1 MKLQQ
6 LKYIVEVCRHNNH
19 FSDAAEHLHTS
30 QPGLSKQI
38 QLLEAELGY
47 AIFLRSRNRILGL
60 TAPGREIVEIAK
72 RVIMDIESMKSVQAN
87 LAAQTHGSLTI
98 AATHTPARYVLP
110 DVVQRFVKRYPDVKV
125 GLRQGNPAQIC
136 AMVDE
141 GTADIAIGSETSQQF
156 PGLVMIP
163 CFQLARSIVATKGHP
178 ILRVK
183 RPSLEQLAKYPI
195 ITNDP
200 SFSGRWRVM
209 EAFNKRG
216 LSPKFMFGIVDAD
229 VSKAYVERNLG
240 IAILPTMAVESARE
254 MNLRGRDISHL
265 FPPSTIYVTLRKNA
279 YLRQFVFD
287 FINSLSPTLT
297 TTAVTAALRGK
308 KQPVHRLGI
317 SI

>member
-38 QLLEAELGY
+38 QMLEAELGF
-47 AIFLRSRNRILGL
+47 AVFHRSRNRILGL
-60 TAPGREIVEIAK
+60 TDPGREIVEIAK
-72 RVIMDIESMKSVQAN
+72 RVIMDVESMKSVQAD

-98 AATHTPARYVLP
+98 ATTHTPARYVLP
-110 DVVQRFVKRYPDVKV
+110 DIVQRFVTRYPEVTV

-156 PGLVMIP
+156 GNLVMLP
-163 CFQLARSIVATKGHP
+163 CFQLARSIVARKGHP
-178 ILRVK
+178 ILRIK
-183 RPSLEQLAKYPI
+183 RPSLEQIAKYPI

-200 SFSGRWRVM
+200 AFSGRWRVM
-209 EAFNKRG
+209 DAFKKRG
-216 LSPKFMFGIVDAD
+216 LSPRLMFGIVDAD
-229 VSKAYVERNLG
+229 VSKAYVERDLG
-240 IAILPTMAVESARE
+240 IAILPTMAIDSSRE

-287 FINSLSPTLT
+287 FINLLSPTLT
-297 TTAVTAALRGK
+297 TASIAAALRGK
-308 KQPVHRLGI
+308 KQAGTR
-317 SI
+317 SIN